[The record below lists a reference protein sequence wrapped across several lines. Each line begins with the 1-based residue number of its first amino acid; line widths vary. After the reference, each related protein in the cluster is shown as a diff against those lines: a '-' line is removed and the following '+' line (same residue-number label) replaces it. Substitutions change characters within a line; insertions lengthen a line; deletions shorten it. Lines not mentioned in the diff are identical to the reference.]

1 MSAPASSCSPGLDEG
16 GRYDDAVTDP
26 SAAGPGSAPPPT
38 PGERRLAR
46 PPSDRYRSTET
57 VPADPTRTV
66 SAPWGTMLAI
76 GAAAAG
82 AVAITILGGML
93 AVSAGLLV
101 VAGATGWAVALAL
114 QVGAGASLS
123 TGRRVRL
130 ALALALVAVVL
141 GQLGLWLY
149 ARTEG
154 GVLGPLDYL
163 GETFG
168 LLVPLELGAAALASW
183 LAAR

>member
-1 MSAPASSCSPGLDEG
+1 VLVAGRVDP

-26 SAAGPGSAPPPT
+26 SAAAPGSAPPKT

-46 PPSDRYRSTET
+46 PPSDRYRSIEP
-57 VPADPTRTV
+57 VPADPERTV
-66 SAPWGTMLAI
+66 SAARGAMLAV
-76 GAAAAG
+76 GAAIAG

-101 VAGATGWAVALAL
+101 VAGATGWAVALGL
-114 QVGAGASLS
+114 RVGGGASLPAS
-123 TGRRVRL
+123 RRARL
-130 ALALALVAVVL
+130 ALALALLAVVL
-141 GQLGLWLY
+141 GQVGLWLY

-168 LLVPLELGAAALASW
+168 PLVPLELAAAGLASW
-183 LAAR
+183 VAAR

>member
-1 MSAPASSCSPGLDEG
+1 MLAGAGRG

-26 SAAGPGSAPPPT
+26 SATSSGPAPPPT

-46 PPSDRYRSTET
+46 PPSDRYRSTEA
-57 VPADPTRTV
+57 VPVDQERTV
-66 SAPWGTMLAI
+66 GAARGMLLAI
-76 GAAAAG
+76 GAGTAG
-82 AVAITILGGML
+82 AVAITILGGVL

-114 QVGAGASLS
+114 RVGAGATLS
-123 TGRRVRL
+123 TARRVRL

-168 LLVPLELGAAALASW
+168 LLVPLQLGAAALASW

>member
-1 MSAPASSCSPGLDEG
+1 
-16 GRYDDAVTDP
+16 
-26 SAAGPGSAPPPT
+26 
-38 PGERRLAR
+38 
-46 PPSDRYRSTET
+46 
-57 VPADPTRTV
+57 
-66 SAPWGTMLAI
+66 MLAVVAALA
-76 GAAAAG
+76 GAA
-82 AVAITILGGML
+82 AITILGGML

-101 VAGATGWAVALAL
+101 VAAATGWVVGFGLR
-114 QVGAGASLS
+114 VGAGETVT

-130 ALALALVAVVL
+130 ALGLALLAVVL

-168 LLVPLELGAAALASW
+168 PLVPLELVAAALASR

>member
-1 MSAPASSCSPGLDEG
+1 
-16 GRYDDAVTDP
+16 
-26 SAAGPGSAPPPT
+26 
-38 PGERRLAR
+38 
-46 PPSDRYRSTET
+46 
-57 VPADPTRTV
+57 
-66 SAPWGTMLAI
+66 
-76 GAAAAG
+76 
-82 AVAITILGGML
+82 ML

-101 VAGATGWAVALAL
+101 VAGATGWAVALGL
-114 QVGAGASLS
+114 RVGAGESLS

-130 ALALALVAVVL
+130 ALGLALLAVVL

-168 LLVPLELGAAALASW
+168 PLVPLELVAAALASW